1 MIPRFATVGIESTE
15 NHTDNA
21 RLAATIYAFDVP
33 LDPSQPWSVISG
45 DGIKGTRVVWHFAP
59 RRDGNQPSEIAKRW
73 YDGAWQAKNYD
84 NPLTVCRRTFD
95 EYSRMV
101 AAIKA
106 GRGYPSIPHARVTI
120 HTTRIAAALVALGHQ
135 LDGWHASDYG
145 TAWKFH
151 EAAANDAA
159 LLERDDLYEKLPDS
173 PISYARGAI
182 LGHAFMV
189 DHIKS
194 VTTTRHEH
202 RGRVALIGRNCPDS
216 HILTLEKLLYR
227 K

>member
-1 MIPRFATVGIESTE
+1 MMPRFATVGLESTE

-59 RRDGNQPSEIAKRW
+59 RPDGNQPGEIAKKW
-73 YDGAWQAKNYD
+73 HDGAWQAKNHD

-101 AAIKA
+101 AAVKA

-120 HTTRIAAALVALGHQ
+120 HTTRIAAVLVALGHQ
-135 LDGWHASDYG
+135 LDGWHVSDYG

-159 LLERDDLYEKLPDS
+159 LLE
-173 PISYARGAI
+173 RGAI

-202 RGRVALIGRNCPDS
+202 RGRVALIGRNCPDA
-216 HILTLEKLLYR
+216 HVLTLEKLLYR